1 MTINETIQKAIKGG
15 YGIKKCPALKDPL
28 LQKAGECVI
37 FLDPDFWRC
46 LAKAM
51 GWEEEQD
58 RKLFYCRT
66 YRHPERDG
74 DTSGGWIPESLY
86 HRHRFIDH
94 LAEEGTPESF
104 FKEL

>member
-1 MTINETIQKAIKGG
+1 MFDKGPVDIQTNTWPMIGAYQNGVYK
-15 YGIKKCPALKDPL
+15 LWPL
-28 LQKAGECVI
+28 HSAYQ
-37 FLDPDFWRC
+37 DPDFWRC
-46 LAKAM
+46 LGKVL

-86 HRHRFIDH
+86 HQYRFIDH
-94 LAEEGTPESF
+94 LADEGTPESF